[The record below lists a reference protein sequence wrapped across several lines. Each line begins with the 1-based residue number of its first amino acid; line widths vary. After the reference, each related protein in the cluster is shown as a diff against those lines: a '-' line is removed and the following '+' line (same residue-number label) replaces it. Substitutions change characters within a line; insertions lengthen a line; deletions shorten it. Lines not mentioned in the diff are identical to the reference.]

1 MSGIRELPERV
12 FRFIEEGV
20 VSEFATVS
28 KAGVPIDTPTYYFPS
43 EDMATID
50 VATGQSYPAKAER
63 ARNNPKVGLLME
75 GASDEPVVAMRGI
88 AAVRDANLQAN
99 AVRYI
104 SETGFQSIAFGLD
117 WSGARKAVWYW
128 TRIIVE
134 VMPER
139 IMWWDNPAAMDGP
152 PNIWSAPAG
161 TVFPQSDPKPPGE
174 TSPASQW
181 KQRTWQEIAAGAL
194 GRGAGAHLT
203 MLDGDGFPLSFR
215 AREFELVGER
225 FRIVTPVGLPWK
237 RTGIGSLTFEG
248 IETFVGEVT
257 EEGGTQWLTVER
269 ALPEHPLMKN
279 PIEVL
284 QPSDEIRGKLMARLE
299 HETGRRGQAIPHIP
313 EELPRPTRM
322 ANLRRARIERGVPIT
337 GMTEERG
344 NRG

>member
-12 FRFIEEGV
+12 FKFIEEGV
-20 VSEFATVS
+20 VSEFATLS

-75 GASDEPVVAMRGI
+75 GYPEEPVVAMRGM

-104 SETGFQSIAFGLD
+104 SETGFKSIAFGLD

-139 IMWWDNPAAMDGP
+139 ILWWDNPAAMDGP
-152 PNIWSAPAG
+152 PHVWTAPAG
-161 TVFPQSDPKPPGE
+161 TVFPRSDPKPPGE
-174 TSPASQW
+174 TSPSSQW
-181 KQRTWQEIAAGAL
+181 KQRPWQEIAAGAL
-194 GRGAGAHLT
+194 ARGAAAHLS
-203 MLDGDGFPLSFR
+203 LVDDDGFPLSFR
-215 AREFELVGER
+215 AREFELVGDR
-225 FRIVTPVGLPWK
+225 FRIVMPKGLPWQG
-237 RTGIGSLTFEG
+237 TGIGSLTFEG
-248 IETFVGEVT
+248 IETFVGQVT
-257 EEGGTQWLTVER
+257 QEGGTHWLSVER

-299 HETGRRGQAIPHIP
+299 HETKRRGQAIPTIP
-313 EELPRPTRM
+313 EELPAPTRM
-322 ANLRRARIERGVPIT
+322 AELRRARIDRGAPIT
-337 GMTEERG
+337 GMTEARG
-344 NRG
+344 NR